1 VSEQALPSTLSTI
14 PQVILHADGTPLA
27 ASATQALSE
36 VRVVQRLSM
45 PASCELVFRLPPG
58 LLEVTALLGPG
69 TALEVGLGDPFK
81 ALFDGQVT
89 AVEYVYGPSGEREVR
104 VRGYDRLHRLRKRQ
118 TVRTH
123 VQVTLAE
130 LARDMVADL
139 GLVVVGEDGPLWRQ
153 VIQHQPSDLDLL
165 VHLAEQHGLYFVLFG
180 DELRLLTLEGSGL
193 PLPLTLGGSL
203 LEARLEVN
211 GEAALERVTA
221 LGWDPLTAEEQQGQ
235 ALSARVGRVVGTSV
249 HAAALGGGG
258 ERTLLGRATPDAIH
272 AEAAAQAELDRHVAY
287 QVHLWG
293 VADGSPD
300 LRPGRPVLIEGV
312 DAQLAGRY
320 VLTEVRHTVDAR
332 RGYVSELSTLPP
344 SPLSCAAPTP
354 AVTLGRVTRVDD
366 PQDLGRVRVSLPAYG
381 DTESEWLQTLIP
393 GAGEDKGLVA
403 LPDVG
408 DRVLVLLA
416 GNDPGQSVVLGGLYG
431 MQGPPDSGV
440 EGGAVR
446 RYTLRTPGGQQVVL
460 DDAKRT
466 VRLSDRT
473 GNRVE
478 LSPSRLRVHA
488 AVDLEIEAPGKA
500 VTIRGETID
509 FERA

>member
-1 VSEQALPSTLSTI
+1 VGRR
-14 PQVILHADGTPLA
+14 VA
-27 ASATQALSE
+27 AG
-36 VRVVQRLSM
+36 VRS
-45 PASCELVFRLPPG
+45 
-58 LLEVTALLGPG
+58 
-69 TALEVGLGDPFK
+69 
-81 ALFDGQVT
+81 
-89 AVEYVYGPSGEREVR
+89 
-104 VRGYDRLHRLRKRQ
+104 
-118 TVRTH
+118 
-123 VQVTLAE
+123 
-130 LARDMVADL
+130 
-139 GLVVVGEDGPLWRQ
+139 
-153 VIQHQPSDLDLL
+153 
-165 VHLAEQHGLYFVLFG
+165 
-180 DELRLLTLEGSGL
+180 
-193 PLPLTLGGSL
+193 
-203 LEARLEVN
+203 
-211 GEAALERVTA
+211 AALD
-221 LGWDPLTAEEQQGQ
+221 G
-235 ALSARVGRVVGTSV
+235 S
-249 HAAALGGGG
+249 G
-258 ERTLLGRATPDAIH
+258 ERTLVGQTAADARH
-272 AEAAAQAELDRHVAY
+272 AEAAAQAELDRRAAY

-293 VADGSPD
+293 LAEGSTD

-332 RGYVSELSTLPP
+332 RGYVSELSTAPP
-344 SPLSCAAPTP
+344 SPLSRAAPTP

-366 PQDLGRVRVSLPAYG
+366 PQDLGRVRVALPAYG

-393 GAGEDKGLVA
+393 GAGEGKGLVA

-416 GNDPGQSVVLGGLYG
+416 SGDPGQSVVLGGLYG
-431 MQGPPDSGV
+431 TQGPPDSGV

-460 DDAKRT
+460 DDARRS